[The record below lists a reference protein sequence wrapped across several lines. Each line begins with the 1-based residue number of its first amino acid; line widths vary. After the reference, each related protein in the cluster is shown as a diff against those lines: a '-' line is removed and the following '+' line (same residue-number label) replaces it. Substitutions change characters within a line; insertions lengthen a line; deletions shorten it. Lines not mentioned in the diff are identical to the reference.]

1 MKHVFSFLFSLFS
14 NWKGKHSCF
23 YCKFQQVNHKR
34 EIWGGTYN
42 KKKQSHDRKGRE
54 TTQENKAYFL
64 YINQI
69 EMARGGLII
78 IYV

>member
-1 MKHVFSFLFSLFS
+1 MFSLFS
-14 NWKGKHSCF
+14 FLKLAERETFLFLLQISTSKSEKE
-23 YCKFQQVNHKR
+23 KFVVAH
-34 EIWGGTYN
+34 II

-54 TTQENKAYFL
+54 TTEENKAYFL